1 MSCPGTSVVNAVTAF
16 HWGSLQGHI
25 FLLVCRWGIYSLGSS
40 SVWAVVR
47 QQHLTAFW
55 HLTLQVMARVCWF
68 PNKFQYYY
76 SSNAGAFGSSAGEE
90 RHQDDG
96 VGESQASIG
105 PSHWPSKHGRL
116 FQGPISVMHVNEQV
130 IPCESHK
137 CVGLSHDDSSKLE
150 SGDKRESK
158 AERNLQVF

>member
-1 MSCPGTSVVNAVTAF
+1 MERGNALEGTQQT
-16 HWGSLQGHI
+16 Q
-25 FLLVCRWGIYSLGSS
+25 SS
-40 SVWAVVR
+40 SYVIGEVIQGWKGEEDEYVDIDSSDDD
-47 QQHLTAFW
+47 
-55 HLTLQVMARVCWF
+55 
-68 PNKFQYYY
+68 NKKGTTNQ
-76 SSNAGAFGSSAGEE
+76 SSRDLIGEE

>member
-1 MSCPGTSVVNAVTAF
+1 
-16 HWGSLQGHI
+16 
-25 FLLVCRWGIYSLGSS
+25 
-40 SVWAVVR
+40 
-47 QQHLTAFW
+47 
-55 HLTLQVMARVCWF
+55 MARVCWF

-76 SSNAGAFGSSAGEE
+76 SSNSGAFGPSVGEE

-96 VGESQASIG
+96 VAESQASIG
-105 PSHWPSKHGRL
+105 ASHWLSEHGRL
-116 FQGPISVMHVNEQV
+116 FQGPISVMHVSEQV

-137 CVGLSHDDSSKLE
+137 CVGLCHDGHSKLE

>member
-1 MSCPGTSVVNAVTAF
+1 
-16 HWGSLQGHI
+16 
-25 FLLVCRWGIYSLGSS
+25 
-40 SVWAVVR
+40 
-47 QQHLTAFW
+47 
-55 HLTLQVMARVCWF
+55 MARVCWF